1 MSRDSSLFCAFNRV
15 LLILLSFAILVFSV
29 AMLLL
34 PAFALAFAQ
43 RVAAMLQSAQGV
55 SAADGVLAVL
65 PGVGLIALVALIVLI
80 VELYPWGGR
89 RSFTVPIQDGK
100 LEYPIAMVASGITQ
114 DLSTL
119 DGVQEAAVRVN
130 GHGKRVAVRARL
142 RIAPDQDVQVVTTRA
157 ASRIR
162 EKVTGMGLELRETRI
177 AVQTAETALRRR
189 IEPAA

>member
-1 MSRDSSLFCAFNRV
+1 MRRDSSLFCAFNRV
-15 LLILLSFAILVFSV
+15 LLILLSFVIFVVSV
-29 AMLLL
+29 ATLLL
-34 PAFALAFAQ
+34 PAFALSVSRQ
-43 RVAAMLQSAQGV
+43 VTAML
-55 SAADGVLAVL
+55 AAGGNLAGL
-65 PGVGLIALVALIVLI
+65 PGMGLIALASLIVLI

-89 RSFTVPIQDGK
+89 RSFVVPIQDGK

-119 DGVQEAAVRVN
+119 DGVQDAAVRVN
-130 GHGKRVAVRARL
+130 GQGKRVAVRARL

-177 AVQTAETALRRR
+177 AVQTAETTLRRR
-189 IEPAA
+189 VEPAA